1 MEIIKQLKADLK
13 ALGISQ
19 GDTVMLHSS
28 FKSLGGGISASAFF
42 KCFLEVLGENGTLI
56 LPAFS
61 YDTVNYENL
70 LFDKHN
76 TPSCV
81 GFLPEFFRTQV
92 SGVKRSIHA
101 THSCCVIGKNADL
114 LIKDHEK
121 DLTPVGE
128 NSPITKLPDLNGK
141 ILFLGAHPDH
151 NTAFHGIEEKGNA
164 PYIFDLNKRIE
175 YILKDGEKEIKQSAL
190 RHDFH
195 KADVDYEQKYSR
207 VLDILDESDYSK
219 GKVLKADCYL
229 LSAKAVWEKGV
240 AKIKQDPYFFVNKI
254 YK

>member
-1 MEIIKQLKADLK
+1 MEIATQLKADLK
-13 ALGISQ
+13 TLGINS
-19 GDTVMLHSS
+19 GDTVMMHSS
-28 FKSLGGGISASAFF
+28 FKSLGGGISPAEFF
-42 KCFLEVLGENGTLI
+42 ECLLEVLGEEGTLI
-56 LPAFS
+56 LPSFS
-61 YDTVNYENL
+61 YSTVNYNNP
-70 LFDKHN
+70 LFDKQN

-92 SGVKRSIHA
+92 SGVKRSLHA
-101 THSCCVIGKNADL
+101 THSCCVIGKNADF

-121 DLTPVGE
+121 DLTPVGK
-128 NSPITKLPDLNGK
+128 NSPITKLPNLNGK

-164 PYIFDLNKRIE
+164 PYIFDFNKRIE

-207 VLDILDESDYSK
+207 ALDILDESDYTH

-229 LSAKAVWEKGV
+229 LSAKAVWGKGV
-240 AKIKQDPYFFVNKI
+240 AKIKQDPYFFVNKT

>member
-1 MEIIKQLKADLK
+1 MITAQLKNDLNS
-13 ALGISQ
+13 LGIKS
-19 GDTVMLHSS
+19 GDTVMMHSS
-28 FKSLGGGISASAFF
+28 FKSLGGGITAKEFF
-42 KCFLEVLGENGTLI
+42 ECLLDVLGKDGTLI

-175 YILKDGEKEIKQSAL
+175 YILKDGEKEIFTSSSKL
-190 RHDFH
+190 RLTIKKNGDMIFEE
-195 KADVDYEQKYSR
+195 V
-207 VLDILDESDYSK
+207 
-219 GKVLKADCYL
+219 GK
-229 LSAKAVWEKGV
+229 
-240 AKIKQDPYFFVNKI
+240 
-254 YK
+254 